1 MSQVSDFSGA
11 SCPGTSGGNIEAIS
25 GLQAVLV
32 CLLHTPSCPND
43 SIISVR
49 TEVCSETLHLRDT
62 AQQRIESITQGHG
75 SPPQGVIELG
85 SEQPALQPVCGME
98 PPLCGLCL
106 HSLGWSWALAPH
118 LRSPNQC
125 ALWGEAQESL
135 CGCINVFTCRS
146 ATLYKLGPLF
156 LWDIQTTKTS
166 RLRMAVCLRLP
177 GRCRMHPAS

>member
-1 MSQVSDFSGA
+1 MIPLFQSEQR
-11 SCPGTSGGNIEAIS
+11 C
-25 GLQAVLV
+25 AVR
-32 CLLHTPSCPND
+32 HST
-43 SIISVR
+43 
-49 TEVCSETLHLRDT
+49 SETPHSRGLRVSPRVTGLHHRVSSSLALSNLRC
-62 AQQRIESITQGHG
+62 SLF
-75 SPPQGVIELG
+75 V
-85 SEQPALQPVCGME
+85 GME

-177 GRCRMHPAS
+177 SRCRMHPAS